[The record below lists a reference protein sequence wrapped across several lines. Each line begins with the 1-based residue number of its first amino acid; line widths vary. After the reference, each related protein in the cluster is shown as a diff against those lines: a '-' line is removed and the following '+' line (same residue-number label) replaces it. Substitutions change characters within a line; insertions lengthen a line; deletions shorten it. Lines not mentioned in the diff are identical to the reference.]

1 MNASTP
7 SDPINPYEA
16 SSKLSA
22 SSPDSPLTPQEINT
36 EHAKFYFW
44 CLQLL
49 PILFAFLT
57 VLRPFVPYEGLGVI
71 MSRIPW
77 ESIFAELISGQLL
90 LLALSLTIRNPT
102 QAVASN
108 MLLRLLLVAYL
119 VGIQRGVQQVQL
131 ETRTVPIN
139 YGDLAT
145 FVEHFGWSMSS
156 IPVTFVLY
164 LLGGWVAR
172 HLGVRLQTSISLRP
186 LAILPLLLMVSM
198 LLIFGY
204 HFVENLVPLLS
215 TVLLHEPF
223 SWPTTILFVLC
234 LCGIGCRLN
243 YRIPLT
249 QWAIPLAFAIITSL
263 VLSLP
268 FLWYYKLIPL
278 NADERLVAVVQHS
291 IVPLFLGASWYFL
304 SQQGFHLQPETFPFA
319 STVTTEPLPASSI
332 DTSEA
337 E

>member
-22 SSPDSPLTPQEINT
+22 SSPDSPFTPQEINT

-49 PILFAFLT
+49 PVIFAFLT
-57 VLRPFVPYEGLGVI
+57 ILRPFVPYEGLGVI
-71 MSRIPW
+71 LSRIPW

-102 QAVASN
+102 QTVASN

-119 VGIQRGVQQVQL
+119 VGIQSGVQQVQL
-131 ETRTVPIN
+131 ETRTIQSVD
-139 YGDLAT
+139 GGFAK
-145 FVEHFGWSMSS
+145 FVEYFGWSMSA
-156 IPVTFVLY
+156 IPVTFIPY

-172 HLGVRLQTSISLRP
+172 RLGVRLQTSISPKP
-186 LAILPLLLMVSM
+186 LGILPLLLMVSM

-204 HFVENLVPLLS
+204 YFVENLVPLLS
-215 TVLLHEPF
+215 TALLHESF
-223 SWPTTILFVLC
+223 SWITSILFILC

-249 QWAIPLAFAIITSL
+249 QWAIPLAFAIIASL

-268 FLWYYKLIPL
+268 YCWYHNLIPL
-278 NADERLVAVVQHS
+278 DAADRFLAVVQHS

-304 SQQGFHLQPETFPFA
+304 SQQGFHLQPVTFPFA
-319 STVTTEPLPASSI
+319 SAVTTEPIPASSI
-332 DTSEA
+332 ETSEA